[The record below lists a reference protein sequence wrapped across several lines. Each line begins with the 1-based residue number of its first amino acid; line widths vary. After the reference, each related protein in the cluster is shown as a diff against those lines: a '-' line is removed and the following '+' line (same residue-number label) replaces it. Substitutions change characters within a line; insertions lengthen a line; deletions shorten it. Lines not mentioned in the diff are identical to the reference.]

1 MPAAQQT
8 ACAYASWYLDLQESM
23 LVAIGQ
29 RRRKSTGAPVTS
41 TWKLGEA
48 KE

>member
-1 MPAAQQT
+1 MPAALQT
-8 ACAYASWYLDLQESM
+8 ACAYAGWYLDLPESM

-29 RRRKSTGAPVTS
+29 RRRKSTGAPAAS
-41 TWKLGEA
+41 IWKLGET